1 MFRRTGWETCG
12 PCSPCPNKANFKSSI
27 RCHRSRCNRSMSS
40 GRKWCFQVCS
50 TTQTGRRSTL
60 HPRRNQPPPAFSLR
74 RRNGTFWANPPTGP
88 AIFSRPYGCSNRQSP
103 RTTATVRPIATW
115 GSHSKKPAGSP
126 RLCGRTARRSPLRAV
141 PPPRRRARAP
151 ISTTAGSTKR
161 LINGR
166 MRLANIGRPNGRRIT
181 RYTSRPL
188 RGSKT
193 TERIDL
199 IRFLRRSLLLY
210 TAVAAIAGAAP
221 QPYVTGAGTCDGYPR
236 AGIDMAPG
244 FCAGLVMSPA
254 EGFRSC
260 LIRTPRMVLQ
270 LQDGDR
276 WLVTDL
282 GNWTDKLGKVW
293 LMEIDSP
300 ARVHLKPVLENLS
313 LPHTIALGPDGKIYV
328 GEMNR
333 IFNVDV
339 NSWTVQTVIDGLP
352 GNRLHPGRHPLSH
365 FIFDMNGDL
374 LVNVGADTDQCT
386 DARGAPLGTRC
397 PEAEGEDARGVIRR
411 YAYLG
416 NSRWNP
422 HATVVARGLRN
433 SLVMVRHESGTL
445 LQGEN
450 SYDFAPTA
458 DRP

>member
-1 MFRRTGWETCG
+1 
-12 PCSPCPNKANFKSSI
+12 
-27 RCHRSRCNRSMSS
+27 
-40 GRKWCFQVCS
+40 
-50 TTQTGRRSTL
+50 
-60 HPRRNQPPPAFSLR
+60 
-74 RRNGTFWANPPTGP
+74 
-88 AIFSRPYGCSNRQSP
+88 
-103 RTTATVRPIATW
+103 
-115 GSHSKKPAGSP
+115 
-126 RLCGRTARRSPLRAV
+126 
-141 PPPRRRARAP
+141 
-151 ISTTAGSTKR
+151 
-161 LINGR
+161 
-166 MRLANIGRPNGRRIT
+166 
-181 RYTSRPL
+181 
-188 RGSKT
+188 
-193 TERIDL
+193 
-199 IRFLRRSLLLY
+199 
-210 TAVAAIAGAAP
+210 
-221 QPYVTGAGTCDGYPR
+221 
-236 AGIDMAPG
+236 
-244 FCAGLVMSPA
+244 
-254 EGFRSC
+254 
-260 LIRTPRMVLQ
+260 MVLQ
-270 LQDGDR
+270 LQDGRR

-300 ARVHLKPVLENLS
+300 TRVHLKPVLENLS

-422 HATVVARGLRN
+422 RATVVARGLRN

-458 DRP
+458 DRPYDEINLIRQGADYGWPYCYDMDQPTPAWASTNPMDCGSSAHEKPVILLPPHAAPLGALYYLGAMFPDLKGRLLMSWHGYRPTGSRLVAFSVDAKGIPVPVQNPRFAEYSDGGTTFKAYRSGPAAEPLVLTPGWGLKPGVRPAGAPVGISVAQDGAIWVADDRNAAILRIAIDRP